1 MIRLT
6 ASGSGESAVTGV
18 SSVCSSLVIL
28 STGIPNDWMKSTSC
42 EGSRSLRLR
51 AESTNTG
58 MEVRI
63 ILSLTAPVT
72 ADQRGN
78 RFDQS
83 EAYLEHVDPEH
94 LEQGGVGLL
103 LELGGDG
110 GDVGGAGLKII
121 DQ

>member
-1 MIRLT
+1 MADSPVCQSTLIR
-6 ASGSGESAVTGV
+6 SW
-18 SSVCSSLVIL
+18 L
-28 STGIPNDWMKSTSC
+28 SDQ
-42 EGSRSLRLR
+42 SRSRSCCR
-51 AESTNTG
+51 TCNSH
-58 MEVRI
+58 
-63 ILSLTAPVT
+63 
-72 ADQRGN
+72 QRGN

-110 GDVGGAGLKII
+110 GDVGGAGLKNI